1 MESKPGEV
9 VDWTSGATLKGGSTM
24 AEFKVGDL
32 VTANRV
38 TPSFTTFC
46 IYQVIG
52 ISEYLG
58 KPEIVCDAGN
68 GRTQRGPV
76 HTWHL
81 TSDSSNPH
89 VQAYEGKPGIITVVG

>member
-1 MESKPGEV
+1 
-9 VDWTSGATLKGGSTM
+9 M

-52 ISEYLG
+52 IGEYLG
-58 KPEIVCDAGN
+58 KSEIVCDAGN
-68 GRTQRGPV
+68 GYTQKGLAC
-76 HTWHL
+76 TWHL
-81 TSDSSNPH
+81 ASDSGNPH
-89 VQAYEGKPGIITVVG
+89 VKAYRGDPGIVTV